1 MGSVFEFF
9 KCSLGEEEKICE
21 KVVIYG
27 LLKRIFLILNN
38 ENYLN
43 ISCKAVSFCLPLAQ
57 RIYLPVSIIPLFYDN
72 FVLFRSLKYTM
83 SYHVF
88 DYFFNE
94 KKNEYIKRQTYSSL
108 ICFQNTDISVTF
120 LI

>member
-1 MGSVFEFF
+1 MGNVSEFF

-43 ISCKAVSFCLPLAQ
+43 ISCKAESLGLVIF
-57 RIYLPVSIIPLFYDN
+57 LFTIGA
-72 FVLFRSLKYTM
+72 K
-83 SYHVF
+83 
-88 DYFFNE
+88 
-94 KKNEYIKRQTYSSL
+94 
-108 ICFQNTDISVTF
+108 DISTCLHYPPV
-120 LI
+120 L